1 MAAHSRLLEPNLSA
15 QHFFGAELRHRRT
28 AAGLSQ
34 AALAGKVFVTA
45 DMLGKVEAA
54 QRFPS
59 LDLAQRSDAVLD
71 ADGALTRLYAFAVA
85 ERDERRRFRQ
95 QSGLDVGEIMQLRR
109 LLAAITVVG
118 TAQPSFPSLDVL
130 DMIDSALSSAGVT
143 RAQTDSHATSRGR
156 W

>member
-1 MAAHSRLLEPNLSA
+1 MAAHSRLTEPNRSA
-15 QHFFGAELRHRRT
+15 QHFFGAELRCRRT

-34 AALAGKVFVTA
+34 AALAATVFVTA
-45 DMLGKVEAA
+45 AMLAKVEAA

-71 ADGALTRLYAFAVA
+71 ADGALIRLYAFAVA
-85 ERDERRRFRQ
+85 ERNERRRLRQ

-109 LLAAITVVG
+109 LLAAITFVR
-118 TAQPSFPSLDVL
+118 TAQPSRPSLDVL
-130 DMIDSALSSAGVT
+130 DMIDSALSASGAT
-143 RAQTDSHATSRGR
+143 RAQTDSDAMSRGR